1 MIHTGKPRRRLR
13 PFLERPTGLLVP
25 FVCLGIAACGPPA
38 DAPVRDGTPREASS
52 VESAREERRQ
62 DSASADPSVRIV
74 FLGTSLTAG
83 LGLRLPEDRWP
94 EQVGRLAGQSGY
106 DVDIVNAGVSGD
118 TSAGGLRRLG
128 WVLEQRVDV
137 LVVELGANDGLRGQS
152 PANLEQNL
160 HQIVQATRERW
171 PEAQIVIVGMEAPRN
186 LGDDYVSEFRDVFPR
201 VAAATGSSFVPF
213 LLDGV
218 AAVPELN
225 QADGIHP
232 TAEGHQ
238 KMADTVWPYIE
249 PLLRESAG

>member
-1 MIHTGKPRRRLR
+1 M
-13 PFLERPTGLLVP
+13 GLLVP
-25 FVCLGIAACGPPA
+25 LITLGMVGCSPPA
-38 DAPVRDGTPREASS
+38 DTPE
-52 VESAREERRQ
+52 VESGPPGNSTAMTTRTAVRG
-62 DSASADPSVRIV
+62 DSVGADTLIRMV

-94 EQVGRLAGQSGY
+94 EQVGRLAGLSGY
-106 DVDIVNAGVSGD
+106 DVDVVNAGVSGD
-118 TSAGGLRRLG
+118 TSTGGLRRLG
-128 WVLEQRVDV
+128 WVLEERVDV

-152 PANLEQNL
+152 PSNLEENL
-160 HQIVQATRERW
+160 HAIVQTTRERW

-186 LGDDYVSEFRDVFPR
+186 LGDEYVSAFRVVFPR
-201 VAAATGSSFVPF
+201 VAAATGSSLVPF

-238 KMADTVWPYIE
+238 KMAETAWPYIE

>member
-1 MIHTGKPRRRLR
+1 MTL
-13 PFLERPTGLLVP
+13 GLL
-25 FVCLGIAACGPPA
+25 ACSPPA
-38 DAPVRDGTPREASS
+38 DAPEGVASPLQTPAAQMAGNAVRDDS
-52 VESAREERRQ
+52 VG
-62 DSASADPSVRIV
+62 ADPSIRMV

-94 EQVGRLAGQSGY
+94 EQVGRLASLSGY

-152 PANLEQNL
+152 PSNLEDNL
-160 HQIVQATRERW
+160 HAIVQTTRERW

-186 LGDDYVSEFRDVFPR
+186 LGDEYVAAFRGVFPR
-201 VAAATGSSFVPF
+201 VAAATGSSLVPF

-238 KMADTVWPYIE
+238 KMAETAWPYIE